1 MLVWKCRHRHR
12 HRVHGQSPTDTVLT
26 QTQLELKQEQFMFQ
40 LIRFMHHDR
49 GNMGSQKFTFEQ
61 LKKSNNL
68 QQYTEYEIHY
78 FMKHSKS
85 FNEDNEGN
93 VLYVKNKT

>member
-1 MLVWKCRHRHR
+1 MLSQR
-12 HRVHGQSPTDTVLT
+12 QF
-26 QTQLELKQEQFMFQ
+26 ELKQEQLKFQ

-49 GNMGSQKFTFEQ
+49 GNIGSQKFTFEQ
-61 LKKSNNL
+61 LKKSNYL
-68 QQYTEYEIHY
+68 QEYTEDEIYY
-78 FMKHSKS
+78 FIKHSKS